1 MYLHFTYSVGRRT
14 KAPERGLRKKY
25 HTPREAAEAAAPGFH
40 ELLEPL
46 TLPPTKLEEKRTK
59 IFRLYERKEK
69 RLLAKQYEE
78 AKKKE
83 AALGHVDGQGKL
95 VVTELSDYEKNKL
108 KVTLVSDS
116 LMLSKMELLHTAGK
130 FSFLIGG
137 ALSSSFTSTSLR
149 RRV

>member
-1 MYLHFTYSVGRRT
+1 MGRRT

-25 HTPREAAEAAAPGFH
+25 HTPREAVDNSLH

-69 RLLAKQYEE
+69 KRVAKQLDE

-83 AALGHVDGQGKL
+83 AALGHVDGQGKI
-95 VVTELSDYEKNKL
+95 VTHELSDYEKNKFNNG
-108 KVTLVSDS
+108 KSHI
-116 LMLSKMELLHTAGK
+116 ELPTCSSGYSTFRDKPSATQRGTQGK
-130 FSFLIGG
+130 WILGKKKKQNTYF
-137 ALSSSFTSTSLR
+137 
-149 RRV
+149 